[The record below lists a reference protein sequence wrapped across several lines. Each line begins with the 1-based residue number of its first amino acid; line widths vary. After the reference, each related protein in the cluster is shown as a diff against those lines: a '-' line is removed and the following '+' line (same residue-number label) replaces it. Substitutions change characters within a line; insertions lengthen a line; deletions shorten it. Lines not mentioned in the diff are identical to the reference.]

1 MSKLTYAN
9 IIREAVLAVS
19 TDAALL
25 AWCNEKYSLPPS
37 VRNDLDPMNPPEES
51 ECPLIAFSP
60 VGGQN
65 GQDQSGFLRA
75 LIVRVAV
82 SDTETE
88 ETRDP
93 ATGRILTQIF
103 KGTDNVSHLLENL
116 VYPALCKKFNSFGC
130 PISTT
135 DEEVE
140 TMQGT
145 LFQAK
150 AGLTI
155 YFEKTIGEER
165 PFL

>member
-9 IIREAVLAVS
+9 IIREAVMAVS
-19 TDAALL
+19 TDSALL

-75 LIVRVAV
+75 FIVRVAV

-88 ETRDP
+88 E
-93 ATGRILTQIF
+93 TGRILTQIF

-116 VYPALCKKFNSFGC
+116 VYPALYRRFNFFGC

-135 DEEVE
+135 DEEIE
-140 TMQGT
+140 MMQGT

-155 YFEKTIGEER
+155 ILEKTIGEER

>member
-25 AWCNEKYSLPPS
+25 AWCNATYGLPPS
-37 VRNDLDPMNPPEES
+37 VRNDLDPMMPPEES

-60 VGGQN
+60 IGGEN
-65 GQDQSGFLRA
+65 GQDRSSFLRA
-75 LIVRVAV
+75 FIVRVAV

-88 ETRDP
+88 ETKDP
-93 ATGRILTQIF
+93 ATGRILTQIY

-116 VYPALCKKFNSFGC
+116 VYPALCKRFNYFGC

-135 DEEVE
+135 DEEIE
-140 TMQGT
+140 TMQNT

-150 AGLTI
+150 AGLAI
-155 YFEKTIGEER
+155 CFEKTIGEER